1 MQFYSTC
8 LFLLCAFAAF
18 AQSPNALNYQAVLR
32 DASGVVSQNKAVQ
45 VKFTIRSGA
54 ANGSSVYSENHNATT
69 NAYGLINLQIGT
81 GTVTSGNFSAI
92 NWASGAY
99 FLEVSLDGVAAGA
112 QQLASVPFSLYA
124 QNAASSAVLKDAD
137 GDTRVSVEQA
147 PNENQIR
154 FQVAGTEFARMDG
167 KTLHLNAPNDN
178 LFVGKDAGISNTN
191 GSGNTF
197 LGTNAGKSNVG
208 GVNNTFLGLEAGLNN
223 TTGIENTF
231 LGRHAGRA
239 NAGGVGNTFVG
250 KGAGLSNTSARWN
263 TFIGK
268 EAGSDN
274 TTGENNVF
282 LGERTGTSNKTGNNN
297 TYLGSQAGYFST
309 GSGNIFLGYQA
320 GANET
325 GDNKLYIHNSNT
337 ATPLIY
343 GDFSKNELNISGK
356 LGVGINPPLEK
367 LHIKGGNLRVDDGE
381 FQSWGEI
388 HLRPD
393 VDNSG
398 DSYVNLYGR
407 AGVNYAYA
415 NVSMSVFNKGK
426 YPFIFSAVNSNQ
438 SPILSVG
445 EDASVNVYGSF
456 SVANGSKNFILDH
469 PLDPANKSLAH
480 NAVEGPDYI
489 TFYHGTVALDAD
501 GSAWAQLPDYFEALN
516 KDFHYQLTCVGG
528 YAPVFVEKEIAGNR
542 FKIAGGHAGM
552 KVCWQVTATR
562 NDPWA
567 QGHPYQAEIS
577 KENENAGKYWYPE
590 GYGQSREA
598 RMYSLQKREPK

>member
-1 MQFYSTC
+1 MKMQFYSTC
-8 LFLLCAFAAF
+8 LLLLCAFAAF

-54 ANGSSVYSENHNATT
+54 ANGASVYSENHNATT

-124 QNAASSAVLKDAD
+124 QNAASSAVLKDTD

-147 PNENQIR
+147 PNDNQIR
-154 FQVAGTEFARMDG
+154 FNVAGFEFARMDG
-167 KTLHLNAPNDN
+167 KTLHLNAPNNN
-178 LFVGKDAGISNTN
+178 LFVGQYAGQAVSNGGYNVFVGRDAGQKNTI
-191 GSGNTF
+191 GSY
-197 LGTNAGKSNVG
+197 
-208 GVNNTFLGLEAGLNN
+208 
-223 TTGIENTF
+223 NTF
-231 LGRHAGRA
+231 LGR
-239 NAGGVGNTFVG
+239 
-250 KGAGLSNTSARWN
+250 GAGYYNAT
-263 TFIGK
+263 
-268 EAGSDN
+268 GSDN
-274 TTGENNVF
+274 VYLGESAGIINSAGHSNTYVGSLAGASTENKGSNNVC
-282 LGERTGTSNKTGNNN
+282 LGFRAGFSAKGDGNTVIGYESGTKGGN
-297 TYLGSQAGYFST
+297 
-309 GSGNIFLGYQA
+309 GNIFLGYQA

-325 GDNKLYIHNSNT
+325 GDNKLYIDNSNT

-343 GDFSKNELNISGK
+343 GDFNTNK
-356 LGVGINPPLEK
+356 LAINGNLGLGIADPLEK
-367 LHIKGGNLRVDDGE
+367 LHVRDGNLRVDNGE

-393 VDNSG
+393 VDNTG

-415 NVSMSVFNKGK
+415 DVSMTVFNKDK
-426 YPFIFSAVNSNQ
+426 YPFIFSAVTSDQ
-438 SPILSVG
+438 KPILSVG

-456 SVANGSKNFILDH
+456 SVANGSKNFVLDH

-480 NAVEGPDYI
+480 NAIEGPDYI

-528 YAPVFVEKEIAGNR
+528 YAPVFVQQEIDGNR
-542 FKIAGGHAGM
+542 FKIAGGHAGL
-552 KVCWQVTATR
+552 KVSWQVTATR

-567 QGHPYQAEIS
+567 KDHPYQAEIP
-577 KENENAGKYWYPE
+577 KKNENAGKYWYPE
-590 GYGQSREA
+590 GNGQSRET
-598 RMYSLQKREPK
+598 RMHSLQKREPK